1 MNEADPNPE
10 PKKLCLDQFL
20 KLNLVV
26 ETGGHAKF
34 VIQNG
39 EAKVIGVIE
48 TRRRRKLIVG
58 DVVEIGGKQ
67 LVVTDSL
74 VGEE

>member
-1 MNEADPNPE
+1 MTEDAPTPE

-20 KLNLVV
+20 KLSWVV

-34 VIQNG
+34 VIQHGEVKVNG
-39 EAKVIGVIE
+39 EIE
-48 TRRRRKLIVG
+48 TRRRRKLVVG

-67 LVVTDSL
+67 LVVTESL
-74 VGEE
+74 VS